1 MLGCCGIAALATHA
15 HAQSPSAQR
24 SAQGEPTRIEEV
36 VVTAQRS
43 EQGLQ
48 SVPVAVTAFDRATI
62 EKQSIATIEDVQFH
76 APNVQ
81 IRQDSAFGGL
91 TVGIRGINVTS
102 DNFSFDPAVGVY
114 VNGLYMARSN
124 DFSSVFYD
132 VSNLQVLRGP
142 QGTLFGRDTPVGA
155 LLIDTTRP
163 GSTYG
168 GYVKAGVGGGGHLG
182 GSGANRTFYRVE
194 GAVDLPVSPVLAIR
208 LAGYYVNDNGWA
220 RSLATGYKSNS
231 KDNSAQRATTV
242 YTPTDQFKATLIL
255 DHSKTREGAPT
266 YSPLLFPSQP
276 IGADLLN
283 GGTAVRDELRA
294 LVTANNPYFNRSW
307 FPNSRK
313 NRSESTSAV
322 LQLNYQINDEWTV
335 DSTTGW
341 RRTSRFTT
349 NNNFGSSSTLSGPSE
364 THLHQSQ
371 FSQEFVLHG
380 DISTQMHFIGGMFY
394 FNERGD
400 NRVDL
405 FNTLIPAG
413 ARLIPVDLRLNGNNI
428 DNTSQSVF
436 GNLSYDITPELTAS
450 VGMRYNDE
458 KKIVSIDNAFV
469 AITGTALDPKPGAVI
484 APFGQGTGVGAFKD
498 NPSVYDAKLTW
509 KISPDLLA
517 YAKYGTGYRAG
528 GVGYQA
534 GVIVPFDAETSRTYE
549 LGAKWDFQIG
559 DAPARLN
566 VAVFDTTYR
575 NFQVPVVTST
585 VISTPAGQTTIT
597 SSAFAN
603 AGAAKIKGAELEFTI
618 RPISGL
624 TITSSLGLLDPKY
637 KTFIIQGVEFKNN
650 KLRNASKVEFT
661 LSAGYTMPTS
671 VGDLV
676 LQGDYAYSSSYE
688 TEIRNQTNA
697 PVGFKTPLLRQ
708 GPTNTFNGRVT
719 LAKAFGSNVD
729 VSLWG
734 KNLSDEKRIVYS
746 LVASGLTNA
755 VYAEPMSYGIEL
767 QAAF

>member
-15 HAQSPSAQR
+15 HAQNQ
-24 SAQGEPTRIEEV
+24 PTRIEEV

-43 EQGLQ
+43 EQALQ
-48 SVPVAVTAFDRATI
+48 SVPVAVTAFDRTAL
-62 EKQSIATIEDVQFH
+62 EKQSIVTVEDIQFH

-91 TVGIRGINVTS
+91 TVGIRGINVSS

-114 VNGLYMARSN
+114 VNGMYIARSN
-124 DFSSVFYD
+124 DFTSTFFD

-155 LLIDTTRP
+155 ILIDTTRP

-168 GYVKAGVGGGGHLG
+168 GYVKAGVGGGGGFG
-182 GSGANRTFYRVE
+182 GSGADRTFYRVE
-194 GAVDLPVSPVLAIR
+194 GAIDLPVSSVLGVR
-208 LAGYYVNDNGWA
+208 LAGYYLNDNGWA
-220 RSLATGYKSNS
+220 RSLATGYKGAS
-231 KDNSAQRATTV
+231 KDNSAQRATIV

-255 DHSKTREGAPT
+255 DHSQTREGAPT
-266 YSPLLFPSQP
+266 YVPLQVPVRAL
-276 IGADLLN
+276 GADLLF
-283 GGTAVRDELRA
+283 GGTAVRDELRT
-294 LVTANNPYFNRSW
+294 LVVAGNPYVNKSW

-313 NRSESTSAV
+313 NKSESTSAV
-322 LQLNYQINDEWTV
+322 LQMRYQVNDNWTV

-341 RRTSRFTT
+341 RRTSRYTT
-349 NNNFGSSSTLSGPSE
+349 NNNYGASSPLSGPSE
-364 THLHQSQ
+364 THLHQAQ
-371 FSQEFVLHG
+371 FSQEFVLNG
-380 DISTQMHFIGGMFY
+380 DISTRMHFVGGMFY

-405 FNTLIPAG
+405 FNTIIPAG
-413 ARLIPVDLRLNGNNI
+413 AALIPVDLRLNGNNI

-469 AITGTALDPKPGAVI
+469 AITGTPLEPRPGAVI
-484 APFGQGTGVGAFKD
+484 APFGQGTGVGVFKD

-509 KISPDLLA
+509 KVTPDLLT

-534 GVIVPFDAETSRTYE
+534 GVLVPFDAETSKTYE

-559 DAPARLN
+559 NAPARLN

-575 NFQVPVVTST
+575 NFQVPVITAT
-585 VISTPAGQTTIT
+585 VINTPAGPTTIT

-618 RPISGL
+618 RPISRL
-624 TITSSLGLLDPKY
+624 NITSSLGLLDPKY
-637 KTFIIQGVEFKNN
+637 KSFIIQGVQFKDN
-650 KLRNASKVEFT
+650 KLRHASKVEFT
-661 LSAGYTMPTS
+661 LSAGYTVPTS

-688 TEIRNQTNA
+688 TEIRYQTGA
-697 PVGFKTPLLRQ
+697 PVGFTTPLLRQ
-708 GPTNTFNGRVT
+708 GPTDIFNARVT

-734 KNLSDEKRIVYS
+734 KNLSDQKRKVYS
-746 LVASGLTNA
+746 LVAADLFNA
-755 VYAEPMSYGIEL
+755 VYAEPMSYGIEV